1 MNVHYQELY
10 DQMTGFIGD
19 FKDTENQILGIMKE
33 ANLLAVPQGNLESGK
48 VRVLEEEK
56 IEPQKVN

>member
-1 MNVHYQELY
+1 
-10 DQMTGFIGD
+10 MTGFIGD

-48 VRVLEEEK
+48 VRVLEDEK